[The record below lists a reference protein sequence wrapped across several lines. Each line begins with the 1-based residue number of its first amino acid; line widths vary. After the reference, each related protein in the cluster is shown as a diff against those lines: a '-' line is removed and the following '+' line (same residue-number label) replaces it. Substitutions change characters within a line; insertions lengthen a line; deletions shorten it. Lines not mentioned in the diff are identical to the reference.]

1 MVKTENK
8 PGKLARKACV
18 LTMNMLKP
26 HLSLIAHLSHSNI
39 PSKLR
44 CKPLS
49 NSFIQNC
56 QFKSCTDSYS
66 VTLTGKSQAK
76 VRMMR
81 GPSPSDGGWEMP
93 TNRRSWIWNHY
104 LINEQQYPDDARCCH
119 CDRRLKFKSNSE
131 SRGRTIYTSTLIKHL
146 YSVHQIDQNGKFAVQ
161 SVANSW
167 S

>member
-1 MVKTENK
+1 MTTWLLYPDPCFSGRAGFRNLD
-8 PGKLARKACV
+8 PSDGGWFLNPM
-18 LTMNMLKP
+18 LTVF
-26 HLSLIAHLSHSNI
+26 S
-39 PSKLR
+39 
-44 CKPLS
+44 
-49 NSFIQNC
+49 NC

-76 VRMMR
+76 VMMMR

-119 CDRRLKFKSNSE
+119 CDRKLKFKSNSE

-161 SVANSW
+161 SVASSW